1 MRGNKPQLYHGKSRL
16 EFEKFVWICES
27 NFILAH
33 WGPDQNIDK
42 IAYALGFLMGTPASE
57 WKSFKLQTDIMT
69 VMWDKLKELLM
80 SLLSDRLNVESKAID
95 IWYNAQQRPNQT
107 IRAYAA
113 YLDKLATR
121 LSNSPTTANR
131 LQKLRSSMK
140 DLICAVIQ
148 AQVTQPSTRADLVA
162 QAQRIKENETL
173 RNHPPS
179 NNYGN

>member
-1 MRGNKPQLYHGKSRL
+1 
-16 EFEKFVWICES
+16 
-27 NFILAH
+27 
-33 WGPDQNIDK
+33 
-42 IAYALGFLMGTPASE
+42 MGTPASE